1 MKFRRLLSL
10 LTAAVVLPNLYIPV
24 SVSDTVY
31 AESREKTLVVGDGK
45 YNYREEPQDGYL
57 YEVWINDE
65 GGSGKVTIGEG
76 GTFNAEWDV
85 EVPQGN
91 FIVQRGLP
99 YDYLKRTLNY
109 RSIEIDYDADYSAG
123 ERGNSQLSI
132 DGCIGIKKYEP
143 DEIVIRAKDYMITAS
158 GSSLSM
164 LTFSQ
169 GRVSVRGLIFS
180 YAIRAV
186 GKYE

>member
-1 MKFRRLLSL
+1 MKFKRLLSL

-76 GTFNAEWDV
+76 GTFNAE
-85 EVPQGN
+85 
-91 FIVQRGLP
+91 
-99 YDYLKRTLNY
+99 
-109 RSIEIDYDADYSAG
+109 
-123 ERGNSQLSI
+123 
-132 DGCIGIKKYEP
+132 
-143 DEIVIRAKDYMITAS
+143 
-158 GSSLSM
+158 
-164 LTFSQ
+164 
-169 GRVSVRGLIFS
+169 
-180 YAIRAV
+180 
-186 GKYE
+186 

>member
-1 MKFRRLLSL
+1 MRKRHIEEILSDKFDIPLEVIAS
-10 LTAAVVLPNLYIPV
+10 VPNAQFV
-24 SVSDTVY
+24 
-31 AESREKTLVVGDGK
+31 
-45 YNYREEPQDGYL
+45 
-57 YEVWINDE
+57 
-65 GGSGKVTIGEG
+65 
-76 GTFNAEWDV
+76 
-85 EVPQGN
+85 
-91 FIVQRGLP
+91 
-99 YDYLKRTLNY
+99 
-109 RSIEIDYDADYSAG
+109 
-123 ERGNSQLSI
+123 GNSQLSI

-143 DEIVIRAKDYMITAS
+143 DEIVIRAKDYMITVS

>member
-1 MKFRRLLSL
+1 MRKRHIEEILSDKFDIPLEGIAS
-10 LTAAVVLPNLYIPV
+10 VPNAQFV
-24 SVSDTVY
+24 
-31 AESREKTLVVGDGK
+31 
-45 YNYREEPQDGYL
+45 
-57 YEVWINDE
+57 
-65 GGSGKVTIGEG
+65 
-76 GTFNAEWDV
+76 
-85 EVPQGN
+85 
-91 FIVQRGLP
+91 
-99 YDYLKRTLNY
+99 
-109 RSIEIDYDADYSAG
+109 
-123 ERGNSQLSI
+123 GNSQLSI

-143 DEIVIRAKDYMITAS
+143 DEIVIRAKDYMITVS